1 MAPYKSSWCL
11 IVCDM
16 IPSAFFAAVVFLW
29 CSFVVRC
36 NVPSPCDATV
46 KCANNMTVCEKGS
59 CQIQAGQVCT
69 IETTTTVVTTAQT
82 ITTTGSTQTRTT
94 SQTPSATEALST
106 TSAPTITSALTTT
119 TATTNTAPPIT
130 TPLNGKRRKR
140 YTGQQ
145 ECVSNASCVSGQQ
158 TNKTLVCA
166 CNDGYTADNRKCNKD
181 SGNGAGPLRVTE
193 FCTVLVTTVLLL
205 LI

>member
-1 MAPYKSSWCL
+1 
-11 IVCDM
+11 M
-16 IPSAFFAAVVFLW
+16 ISSAFLVAVVFIW

-36 NVPSPCDATV
+36 NVPSRCDATL
-46 KCANNMTVCEKGS
+46 KCANNMTVCENGS

-82 ITTTGSTQTRTT
+82 ITTTGSTQASTT
-94 SQTPSATEALST
+94 SQTPSATAAST
-106 TSAPTITSALTTT
+106 NSSAPTTTT
-119 TATTNTAPPIT
+119 ITAKTT
-130 TPLNGKRRKR
+130 GKRRKR
-140 YTGQQ
+140 STGQQ

-166 CNDGYTADNRKCNKD
+166 CNDGYTADNGKCNKD
-181 SGNGAGPLRVTE
+181 SRNGAGPLIVTE
-193 FCTVLVTTVLLL
+193 FCTVMMTTVLLL